1 MPIMW
6 IFDIYI
12 KYILSGLNIISPPS
26 RKIQLINNLEKDY
39 NHLRILLRLFTNI
52 IFYNSKDKVSY
63 IKDEE
68 KKN

>member
-63 IKDEE
+63 IKNEE

>member
-1 MPIMW
+1 MW